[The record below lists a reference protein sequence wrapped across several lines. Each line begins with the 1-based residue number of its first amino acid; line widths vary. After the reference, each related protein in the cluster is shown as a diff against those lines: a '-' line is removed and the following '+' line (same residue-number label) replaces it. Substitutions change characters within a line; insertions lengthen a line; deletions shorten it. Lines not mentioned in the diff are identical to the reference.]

1 MLGLIVDD
9 SALTSKVIEEIL
21 KSEGHAALIVEN
33 GREGLICL
41 ETVPDID
48 FVISDVEMPEMEGLS
63 FLQEIRRRVE
73 WEDLPFILSTSRAD
87 AATVQKVAALGCK
100 HYVIKPPDEVLL
112 LQKVRDAVGNE
123 VPNSVEKIS
132 CA

>member
-9 SALTSKVIEEIL
+9 SALTSKVIEEIS

-73 WEDLPFILSTSRAD
+73 WEDLPFILSNRD
-87 AATVQKVAALGCK
+87 FP
-100 HYVIKPPDEVLL
+100 KPAPYQPSLY
-112 LQKVRDAVGNE
+112 
-123 VPNSVEKIS
+123 
-132 CA
+132 